1 VSTFTVRGYD
11 DAWRA
16 MDLLG
21 CGHADDLQIRFANCF
36 IDVEASARI
45 AGMASAQ
52 AYITLQRAIRRQF
65 SWMKYGK
72 RNARLTDRETAAT
85 EVRQVYHPNGRQIRY
100 DITNPLNA
108 LAEAADEWDE
118 HGPIHEERTH
128 SLFAAPPRKEEK
140 EGWARATRELGHLVI
155 PGLSS
160 RQKTSIAKFGVL
172 MAAVIWLGG
181 DLITEGFKFAGER
194 LDAYAQQQR
203 LDSKVPTT
211 VATYTG
217 KAANLEPKQVAALE
231 RDIDTERA
239 RLRMMMSDNI
249 DVPILRFIAS
259 EAENARPALLRM
271 AVDEGMFA
279 INGNSMSSDVAR
291 GGAKAMRKL
300 AKARRDNG
308 GWVTEIVPAAS
319 SGV

>member
-1 VSTFTVRGYD
+1 
-11 DAWRA
+11 
-16 MDLLG
+16 
-21 CGHADDLQIRFANCF
+21 
-36 IDVEASARI
+36 
-45 AGMASAQ
+45 
-52 AYITLQRAIRRQF
+52 
-65 SWMKYGK
+65 
-72 RNARLTDRETAAT
+72 
-85 EVRQVYHPNGRQIRY
+85 
-100 DITNPLNA
+100 
-108 LAEAADEWDE
+108 
-118 HGPIHEERTH
+118 
-128 SLFAAPPRKEEK
+128 
-140 EGWARATRELGHLVI
+140 
-155 PGLSS
+155 
-160 RQKTSIAKFGVL
+160 

-291 GGAKAMRKL
+291 GGSSL
-300 AKARRDNG
+300 RRG
-308 GWVTEIVPAAS
+308 ATTAA
-319 SGV
+319 G